1 MLPFPLPPLVS
12 TGWLAA
18 HSAEPRLVILDTSW
32 YLPSSG
38 RNAAEEFVG
47 GHLPG
52 AVFFDLDAGSDR
64 TSPLPHMLPSES
76 AFARYA
82 GSLGVGNDSAVVVYD
97 GSGGNMSAARVWWMF
112 RAFGHA
118 NVAVLDGGFGKW
130 REEGRPLETGA
141 VRTTPRRFEARL
153 IAGLLRTW
161 SQVSAALRGRDAQ
174 VVDTRSAGRFQG
186 AAPEPRAGLPSGH
199 MPGAINLP
207 YTDLV
212 HADGTALTPEE
223 LRIRLSQAGVRPDRP
238 VIATC
243 GSGTSACTLLHALFR
258 LGQDHT
264 ALYDGSWTEW
274 AGSGMPV
281 VEGER

>member
-1 MLPFPLPPLVS
+1 MIPSPLPPLVS

-18 HSAEPRLVILDTSW
+18 HLTEPGLVILDTSW
-32 YLPSSG
+32 YLPTTG
-38 RNAAEEFVG
+38 RSAAEEFLV

-52 AVFFDLDAGSDR
+52 ALFFDLDAASDE

-76 AFARYA
+76 AFARYV
-82 GSLGVGNDSAVVVYD
+82 GSLGIGGDSAIVVYD
-97 GSGGNMSAARVWWMF
+97 TSGGNMSAARVWWMF

-118 NVAVLDGGFGKW
+118 TVAVLDGGLGKW
-130 REEGRPLETGA
+130 REEGRPVEAGE
-141 VRTTPRRFEARL
+141 VRATPRRLVARL
-153 IAGLLRTW
+153 DAELVRTR
-161 SQVSAALRGRDAQ
+161 SQVSAALLSGAAQ

-186 AAPEPRAGLPSGH
+186 TAPEPRAGLPSGH

-207 YTDLV
+207 YTELV
-212 HADGTALTPEE
+212 HADGTALTHAE
-223 LRIRLSQAGVRPDRP
+223 LRTRLAAAGVQVDRP

-258 LGQDHT
+258 LGHDHA